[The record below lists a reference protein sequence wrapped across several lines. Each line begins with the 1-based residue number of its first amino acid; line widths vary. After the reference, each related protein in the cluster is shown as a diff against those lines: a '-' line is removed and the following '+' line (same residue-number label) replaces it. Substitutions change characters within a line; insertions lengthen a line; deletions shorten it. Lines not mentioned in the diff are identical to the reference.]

1 MQPREKMKALIPT
14 GSNRDA
20 NGNRRPIRP
29 FKGMRK
35 DLPKSL
41 KQGAKIVDLKKQ
53 EKPKIQETAEQLD
66 ELL

>member
-1 MQPREKMKALIPT
+1 
-14 GSNRDA
+14 
-20 NGNRRPIRP
+20 
-29 FKGMRK
+29 MRK